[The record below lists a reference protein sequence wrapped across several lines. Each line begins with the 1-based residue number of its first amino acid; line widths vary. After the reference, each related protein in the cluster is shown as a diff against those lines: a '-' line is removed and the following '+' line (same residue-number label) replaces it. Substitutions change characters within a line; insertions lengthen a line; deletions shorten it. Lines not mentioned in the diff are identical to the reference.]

1 MLDFFLS
8 CVNLRIDKGKEVS
21 MQLLFLPGFGLVFL
35 GSIGARATKKGSL
48 LNKSC
53 LFSIILG
60 MALIAFALDA
70 SDKRYL

>member
-1 MLDFFLS
+1 M
-8 CVNLRIDKGKEVS
+8 R
-21 MQLLFLPGFGLVFL
+21 LLFLPGFGLVFL

-60 MALIAFALDA
+60 MALIALVVDA
-70 SDKRYL
+70 SGRRYL